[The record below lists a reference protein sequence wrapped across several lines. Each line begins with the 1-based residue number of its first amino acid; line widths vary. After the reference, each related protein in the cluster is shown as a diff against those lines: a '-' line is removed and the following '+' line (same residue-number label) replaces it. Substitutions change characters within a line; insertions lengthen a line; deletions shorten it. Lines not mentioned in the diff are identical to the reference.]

1 MNGKGFNVTRLA
13 IITWAVRTNREEQ

>member
-13 IITWAVRTNREEQ
+13 ITWAARTNREEQ